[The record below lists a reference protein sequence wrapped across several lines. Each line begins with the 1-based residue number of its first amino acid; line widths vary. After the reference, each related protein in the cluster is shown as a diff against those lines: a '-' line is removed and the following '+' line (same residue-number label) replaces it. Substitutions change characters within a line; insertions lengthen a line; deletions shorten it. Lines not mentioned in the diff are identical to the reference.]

1 MGEKVEDADE
11 SSSKR
16 EVLLSL
22 GSARQIFV
30 FEIPGNP
37 RQDVWD
43 MLDQAEAFLARE
55 RDGIIVADEGVFDG
69 AMKQILAFG
78 DPRVFVL

>member
-43 MLDQAEAFLARE
+43 MLDQAEDSLPANATASSSRTKACLTA
-55 RDGIIVADEGVFDG
+55 
-69 AMKQILAFG
+69 Q
-78 DPRVFVL
+78 